1 MLIHILTM
9 GLIFSILGFGVHLS
23 YKLLNFPDLTV
34 DGSFPLGA
42 AICAVTLTSG
52 MPLSICLLLSFAGGS
67 VAGLATAVLNTKL
80 RLTDLLSGILTMIA
94 LYSINLRLMGR
105 PNMPLLGLSHV
116 FQGDQALFSI
126 GLLTLVIKLA
136 LDYFYK
142 SKLGMALRAS
152 GENPLFIAGLGLDPD
167 YLKIL
172 GLMIS
177 NGLVAL
183 SGGIMALYQGFAD
196 IGMGLGMMVAGLAS
210 VIIGQRLIGW
220 RAGTSSVVLGS
231 LIYRAAVRIAFAL
244 GLPPGDLKL
253 ITALLL
259 ILILSPSLTPKLKRH
274 SRNTALKRRSSH
286 AHL

>member
-42 AICAVTLTSG
+42 AICAVTLTSD

-67 VAGLATAVLNTKL
+67 TAGLATAVLNTKL

-126 GLLTLVIKLA
+126 GLLTLIIKLA

-220 RAGTSSVVLGS
+220 RAGTTSVVLGS

-244 GLPPGDLKL
+244 GLPTGDLKL

-274 SRNTALKRRSSH
+274 SRSTALKRRSSH